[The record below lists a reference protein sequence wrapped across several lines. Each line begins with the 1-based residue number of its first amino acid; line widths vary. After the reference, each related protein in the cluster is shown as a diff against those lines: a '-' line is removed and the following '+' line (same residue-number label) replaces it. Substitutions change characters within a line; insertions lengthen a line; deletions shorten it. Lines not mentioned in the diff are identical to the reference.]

1 MAKIEKMEKF
11 LKEEKPKKEKDLEVG
26 FDIESFEKEEDND
39 NDNLGFRSEFE
50 PIAKGK
56 EKTLKK
62 EIQITTPGLKK
73 SIKKF
78 EDFKISISVDEVSPK
93 EEDVVMGGLTHDEEE
108 CCVSCECNPCECG
121 QEEGCSSC
129 QCNPCECTSD
139 DTEKVVRFEDF
150 LKSII

>member
-1 MAKIEKMEKF
+1 MAKIDRAEKF

-26 FDIESFEKEEDND
+26 FDIDSFEKEEDTD
-39 NDNLGFRSEFE
+39 TLGFRSEFE

-78 EDFKISISVDEVSPK
+78 EDFTISISVDEVAP
-93 EEDVVMGGLTHDEEE
+93 EEDNVGMSTINPNAE
-108 CCVSCECNPCECG
+108 CCTGCDCDPCECD
-121 QEEGCSSC
+121 QEEGCSNC
-129 QCNPCECTSD
+129 QCNPCECVSD
-139 DTEKVVRFEDF
+139 DTEKVIGFEDF

>member
-1 MAKIEKMEKF
+1 MAKIDRAEKF

-26 FDIESFEKEEDND
+26 FEIDSFEKEEDTD
-39 NDNLGFRSEFE
+39 TLGFRSEFE

-78 EDFKISISVDEVSPK
+78 EDFTISISVEEVTP
-93 EEDVVMGGLTHDEEE
+93 EEMTMDVINPGEEE
-108 CCVSCECNPCECG
+108 SCVDCDCDPCECG
-121 QEEGCSSC
+121 QEEGCSNC
-129 QCNPCECTSD
+129 QCNPCECASD

>member
-11 LKEEKPKKEKDLEVG
+11 LKEEKPKKEKELEVG
-26 FDIESFEKEEDND
+26 FDIESFEKEEDV
-39 NDNLGFRSEFE
+39 DNLGFRSEFE

-78 EDFKISISVDEVSPK
+78 EDFKISISVDEVVP
-93 EEDVVMGGLTHDEEE
+93 EEDNILMGGLTPNEED
-108 CCVSCECNPCECG
+108 CCSDCECNPCECG
-121 QEEGCSSC
+121 QKEGCSNC
-129 QCNPCECTSD
+129 QCNPCECASD

>member
-26 FDIESFEKEEDND
+26 FDIESFEKEEDT
-39 NDNLGFRSEFE
+39 DNLGFRSEFE

-78 EDFKISISVDEVSPK
+78 EDFKISISVDEVAP
-93 EEDVVMGGLTHDEEE
+93 EEDNVVIGGLTPVEEE
-108 CCVSCECNPCECG
+108 SCVG
-121 QEEGCSSC
+121 C
-129 QCNPCECTSD
+129 QCNPCECGCTDCDCNPCECTSGEDTD

-150 LKSII
+150 LKSIL

>member
-39 NDNLGFRSEFE
+39 NLGFRSELE

-62 EIQITTPGLKK
+62 EIQVTTPGLKK

-78 EDFKISISVDEVSPK
+78 EDFKISISVDEVAS
-93 EEDVVMGGLTHDEEE
+93 EEDVVMGGLTPDEEE
-108 CCVSCECNPCECG
+108 CCVGCECNPCECG
-121 QEEGCSSC
+121 QEEGCSNC
-129 QCNPCECTSD
+129 RCNPCECASND
-139 DTEKVVRFEDF
+139 NEKVVRFEDF

>member
-1 MAKIEKMEKF
+1 MAKIEKVEKF

-39 NDNLGFRSEFE
+39 NLGFRSEFE

-62 EIQITTPGLKK
+62 EIQVTTPGLKK

-78 EDFKISISVDEVSPK
+78 EDFKISISVDEVAP
-93 EEDVVMGGLTHDEEE
+93 EEDNVFMGGLIPNEEE
-108 CCVSCECNPCECG
+108 SCVGCECNPCECG
-121 QEEGCSSC
+121 QEEGCSNC

-150 LKSII
+150 LKSIM

>member
-1 MAKIEKMEKF
+1 MAKIEKVEKF

-39 NDNLGFRSEFE
+39 NLGFRSEFE

-62 EIQITTPGLKK
+62 EIQVTTPGLKK

-78 EDFKISISVDEVSPK
+78 EDFKISISVDEVAP
-93 EEDVVMGGLTHDEEE
+93 EEDVVMGGLNANDIE
-108 CCVSCECNPCECG
+108 SCLDCQCDPCECG
-121 QEEGCSSC
+121 QEEGCSNC
-129 QCNPCECTSD
+129 ECNPCECASND
-139 DTEKVVRFEDF
+139 NEKVVRFEDF
-150 LKSII
+150 LKSIM

>member
-26 FDIESFEKEEDND
+26 FDIESFEKEEDT
-39 NDNLGFRSEFE
+39 DNLGFRSEFE

-78 EDFKISISVDEVSPK
+78 EDFKISISVDEVAP
-93 EEDVVMGGLTHDEEE
+93 EEDNVVIGGLTPAEEE
-108 CCVSCECNPCECG
+108 SCDPCECG
-121 QEEGCSSC
+121 CTDC
-129 QCNPCECTSD
+129 QCDPCECGEDTD

-150 LKSII
+150 LKSIL

>member
-26 FDIESFEKEEDND
+26 FDIESFEKEEDT
-39 NDNLGFRSEFE
+39 DNLGFRSEFE

-78 EDFKISISVDEVSPK
+78 EDFKISISVDEVAP
-93 EEDVVMGGLTHDEEE
+93 EEDNVVMGGLTPAEEE
-108 CCVSCECNPCECG
+108 SCVG
-121 QEEGCSSC
+121 C
-129 QCNPCECTSD
+129 QCNPCECGCSD
-139 DTEKVVRFEDF
+139 CDCNPCECASDEDTDTEKVVRFEDF
-150 LKSII
+150 LKSIL